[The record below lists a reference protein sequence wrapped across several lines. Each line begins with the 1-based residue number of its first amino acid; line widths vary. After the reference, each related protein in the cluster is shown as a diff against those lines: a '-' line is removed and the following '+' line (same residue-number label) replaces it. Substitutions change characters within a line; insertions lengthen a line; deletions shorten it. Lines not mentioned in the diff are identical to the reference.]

1 MLLEQ
6 IATRAL
12 SSPPKLAALSPRER
26 LRAFYAQ
33 HDPKEVLLTS
43 SFGTTAVYLLHLHY
57 LESIR
62 PTVYFLDTHYHFEE
76 TLRYRD
82 ELEKRFDFK
91 VVNLVP
97 EPADHAFTKRHQLW
111 IGQADDCCFI
121 NKVQPLNRIRKH
133 YKLWVS
139 GLMRWQSPH
148 RQNLQVIEQQGDVQK
163 FYPLFD
169 VTEAEVK
176 AHTAAYDLPAH
187 PLTAKGYSSVGCQ
200 QCTVKGKGREG
211 RWAGS
216 SKTECGLHYP
226 PQKNT

>member
-1 MLLEQ
+1 MSLEL
-6 IATRAL
+6 ATQDVGL
-12 SSPPKLAALSPRER
+12 ISKLASPSPRER
-26 LRAFYAQ
+26 LRLFYETYN
-33 HDPKEVLLTS
+33 PEGVLLTS
-43 SFGTTAVYLLHLHY
+43 SFGTTAIYLLHLHH
-57 LESIR
+57 LEGIR

-82 ELEKRFDFK
+82 ALQKQFGFK
-91 VVNLVP
+91 LVNLVP
-97 EPADHAFTKRHQLW
+97 EPAAHALTKKHQLW

-139 GLMRWQSPH
+139 GLMRWQSLH

-176 AHTAAYDLPAH
+176 AHIAKYNLPAH
-187 PLTAKGYSSVGCQ
+187 PLTTKGYASVGCQ
-200 QCTVKGKGREG
+200 QCTVKGDGRQG

-216 SKTECGLHYP
+216 GKTECGLHFP
-226 PQKNT
+226 PQKTN